1 MFPTRSILCLAK
13 ISSQRRFAIG
23 YAEGPSP
30 DPTHL
35 PPAMSDRL
43 SPRLS
48 PIRVAIAAMLLG
60 VICQCFVGLDRA
72 FADPTLP
79 ASASNQTLPN
89 DSQSPVVV
97 ETPVSFELDVQPI
110 LAAHGCNAG
119 ACHGKQR
126 GQNGFQ
132 LSLLGFDSNFD
143 YDAIVRQARGR
154 RLTIRSPESS
164 LLVQKATAELPHGGG
179 RKIEVGSKA
188 YATLTAW
195 IRQGA
200 PRRLADE
207 PSVTSVEIAQA
218 EFLLKP
224 SETAQLAVVAHYSDG
239 SQRDITSLTGYLSND
254 DAITSVDATGKLVA
268 GPIPGETA
276 VMARYM
282 NHICV
287 ANVSIP
293 RTTALTEGFYE
304 QQPRANFID
313 DLVYEKLNQLQI
325 QVSDPASE
333 STFLRRVYT
342 DVIGRPPTMEE
353 AREFLDSQ
361 DSDKREQLVDRLLD
375 QPEYI
380 DHWANQWADL
390 LRPNPYRVGI
400 KAVLNYDNWIRQQ
413 FRENVPYDEFA
424 RRLITAK
431 GSTWHNGAVT
441 LFRDRRSPDEVATL
455 VSQLFLGVRLECA
468 KCHHHPFEKWSQHD
482 FYSFAAYFGKVGRK
496 GKGLSPPISGGEEIV
511 YASTKGDV
519 KHPVTDEVLP
529 PSPLFGTADVPEGSD
544 PRDALAGWMTSPDN
558 DYFAQVHV
566 NRVWAQLMGRGIVD
580 PVDDLRSTNPPSNP
594 ALLDALAT
602 YFQQSG
608 FDQKNLIKTIVL
620 SNVYW
625 LSSVPNETNAADRLN
640 YSRHY
645 RHRLR
650 AEVLAQAVADVTE
663 TSESFSALAPESRAN
678 QVWTHRIDS
687 TFLDTFGRPDENKDP
702 PCERIPDSSVT
713 QTLHLMNAREL
724 DARIRSDSGRAAR
737 LAKSDSSPADIVT
750 DLYLA
755 IFSRKPNAD
764 EQSFAETLIRDS
776 SESDEAN
783 PSSDAKDDV
792 ATEENRRRVIEDLI
806 WAMTNSPEFIIQN

>member
-1 MFPTRSILCLAK
+1 
-13 ISSQRRFAIG
+13 
-23 YAEGPSP
+23 
-30 DPTHL
+30 
-35 PPAMSDRL
+35 MSDRL

-48 PIRVAIAAMLLG
+48 PIHVAIAAMLLG

-79 ASASNQTLPN
+79 ATASNQTLPSG
-89 DSQSPVVV
+89 SQSPVVV

-207 PSVTSVEIAQA
+207 PSVTSVEIAET

-239 SQRDITSLTGYLSND
+239 SQRDVTSLTGYLSND

-313 DLVYEKLNQLQI
+313 DLVYDKLNQLQI

-375 QPEYI
+375 QPEFI

-544 PRDALAGWMTSPDN
+544 PRDALAEWMTSPDN

-594 ALLDALAT
+594 ALLDALAEH
-602 YFQQSG
+602 FQQSG

-620 SNVYW
+620 SNVYS

-724 DARIRSDSGRAAR
+724 DTRIRSDSGRAAR

-764 EQSFAETLIRDS
+764 EQSFAETLIREA

-792 ATEENRRRVIEDLI
+792 ATEENRRCVIEDLI